1 MLDIFK
7 MDNFFAKHW
16 YVGILSSITP
26 TLHWLL
32 GGLDTVLGLL
42 GGFIAIFIGILTSIQ
57 KMQQLGWIKKNEQSD
72 SK

>member
-1 MLDIFK
+1 MDFFK
-7 MDNFFAKHW
+7 VDSFFAKHW

-32 GGLDTVLGLL
+32 GGLDTMLGLL
-42 GGFIAIFIGILTSIQ
+42 GGLIAIFIGILTSIQ
-57 KMQQLGWIKKNEQSD
+57 KMKQLGWIDNDEQSD